1 MDADVILAEEDFVVF
16 VSNIDFSVQSLVA
29 QYETRSL
36 FDNASYGH
44 GLEFDILERV
54 TTIW

>member
-44 GLEFDILERV
+44 GLVFDI
-54 TTIW
+54 